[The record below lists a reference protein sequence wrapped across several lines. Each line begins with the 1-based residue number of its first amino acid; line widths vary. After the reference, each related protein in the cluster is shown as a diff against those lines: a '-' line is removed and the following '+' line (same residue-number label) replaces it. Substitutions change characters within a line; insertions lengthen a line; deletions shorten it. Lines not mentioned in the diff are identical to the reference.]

1 MAEGRGR
8 FITLEGIE
16 GAGKSTHMDGVR
28 ALLESRG
35 RGVQVTR
42 EPGGTRLGEGV
53 RALLLDLGHR
63 DMDPMAELLL
73 VFAARA
79 AHVAE
84 VIEPALSSGRWVLC
98 DRFTDATYAYQGGGR
113 QLGPG
118 PVAALEHLVQGDL
131 RPDLTVILDV
141 PVEVGLTRVDHR
153 ARRDRFEL
161 EAQGF
166 FQRIREV
173 YLERARSCPDRYRV
187 VDATAS
193 REETAGAIA
202 RAVESL
208 L

>member
-1 MAEGRGR
+1 
-8 FITLEGIE
+8 
-16 GAGKSTHMDGVR
+16 
-28 ALLESRG
+28 
-35 RGVQVTR
+35 
-42 EPGGTRLGEGV
+42 
-53 RALLLDLGHR
+53 
-63 DMDPMAELLL
+63 MAELLL

-79 AHVAE
+79 AHLAE

-113 QLGPG
+113 QLGPE